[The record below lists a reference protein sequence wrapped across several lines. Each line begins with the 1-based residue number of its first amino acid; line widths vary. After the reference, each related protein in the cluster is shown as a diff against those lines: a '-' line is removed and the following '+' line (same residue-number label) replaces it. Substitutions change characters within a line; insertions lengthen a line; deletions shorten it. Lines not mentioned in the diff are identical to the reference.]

1 MFILMEAAVAAVV
14 APGAAPSQVGPQAR
28 RWPFT
33 VYVGNLLT
41 NGALTLEDWCA
52 WARVHDWAGVRY
64 LVFQRELATT
74 TEREHVQGYIH
85 FSTVKRRFAV
95 NKILHLK
102 DTHMEVAGGKPCD
115 NRAYCTS
122 DDKRVP
128 GTEYFEHGECPGG
141 QGSRL
146 TLVAASIKEH
156 GLNKTIEANPQTY
169 ITCGRGMRDLDIF
182 YKRQR
187 VRSDSVHVIV
197 ICGTSGSGKS
207 WWANKLYDP
216 GDQNTFT
223 MPAVPA
229 NGNAWFDGYDDQRTL
244 VIDEFSG
251 RVEYE
256 LMKNIMDPYKMQV
269 PTKGAHAPALWDTV
283 VITTN
288 YHPNTWYP
296 NDIDAWGL
304 DTVSPI
310 QRRIHTYI
318 EANGNYNAGTQWY
331 MVKSWISGV
340 ESDAIKVL
348 PTRTD
353 EAPPEPATVDAQS
366 DATSSNALP
375 TARHESDPTVEDMVV
390 GWFQEDEAADN
401 DCMPDDYIPQ
411 DTTWAPDNDDMGEL
425 EPLGPVT
432 DLFGADARWDVL

>member
-1 MFILMEAAVAAVV
+1 MAAAVGGV
-14 APGAAPSQVGPQAR
+14 APSQVGPQAR
-28 RWPFT
+28 RWAFT

-41 NGALTLEDWCA
+41 NGPLTLEDWAA
-52 WARVHDWAGVRY
+52 WAQVQDWAGVKY

-85 FSTVKRRFAV
+85 FSGQKRRFAV
-95 NKILHLK
+95 NKVLSLK
-102 DTHMEVAGGKPCD
+102 DTHLEVAKGSPSS
-115 NRAYCTS
+115 NRAYCTL
-122 DDKRVP
+122 DAKRQP

-146 TLVAASIKEH
+146 AIVAASIKEQ
-156 GLNKTIEANPQTY
+156 GLNATIEANPQTY
-169 ITCGRGMRDLDIF
+169 ITCGRGMRDLDVF

-187 VRSDSVHVIV
+187 KRSGSIHVIV
-197 ICGTSGSGKS
+197 ICGASGSGKS
-207 WWANKLYDP
+207 WWANNLYDP
-216 GDQNTFT
+216 GDENTFT

-269 PTKGAHAPALWDTV
+269 PTKGAHTPALWDTV

-296 NDIDAWGL
+296 NDVDSWGL

-318 EANGNYNAGTQWY
+318 EAAGNYNEGTHMY
-331 MVKSWISGV
+331 KVSSWISGV
-340 ESDAIKVL
+340 ESDLINVL
-348 PTRTD
+348 PTRSD
-353 EAPPEPATVDAQS
+353 EAPPENQTVDAQS
-366 DATSSNALP
+366 DAAPSNASE
-375 TARHESDPTVEDMVV
+375 TARQSSEPTLEELQGSWLEQDEGEAMDFMPND
-390 GWFQEDEAADN
+390 WFATN
-401 DCMPDDYIPQ
+401 
-411 DTTWAPDNDDMGEL
+411 TTYEGDNDDMGEL
-425 EPLGPVT
+425 EPLGE
-432 DLFGADARWDVL
+432 DLFGVAAWADVL